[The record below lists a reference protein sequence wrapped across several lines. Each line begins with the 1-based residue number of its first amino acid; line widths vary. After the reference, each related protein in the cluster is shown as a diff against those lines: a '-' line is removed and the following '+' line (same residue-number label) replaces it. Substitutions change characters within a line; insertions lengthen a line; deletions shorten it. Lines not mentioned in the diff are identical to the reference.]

1 MGRRYDSTDNTCK
14 LRNLL
19 LTVLNTD
26 SESKDAELLLEL
38 KSAKFSAIYLKN
50 VLATAMAALGI
61 VVASI

>member
-1 MGRRYDSTDNTCK
+1 
-14 LRNLL
+14 

-26 SESKDAELLLEL
+26 SENKDVELLLEL

-61 VVASI
+61 VVASV